1 MKTGGISNGKERKR
15 QIGKRGMSGTAVII
29 LILIILV
36 FVTSTQKVEIN
47 DKKINTAT
55 PTSCKL
61 IKEVYDPMQKICV
74 PAGQQL
80 QNSTK
85 NGTQGGY

>member
-29 LILIILV
+29 FILFLIV

-47 DKKINTAT
+47 DKQINTAT

-61 IKEVYDPMQKICV
+61 IKEAYDPMQKLCV
-74 PAGQQL
+74 PVTQQ
-80 QNSTK
+80 
-85 NGTQGGY
+85 NGTGGY